1 MKTILTLL
9 FSFGIFATS
18 FGQDGHGRFEQ
29 NGQYVYGQRNYYN
42 NGHFRYGGRQ
52 FQIEKI
58 NHEFDYKIRS
68 IENDYTLRRHQKK
81 VAIRMAERERERQIR
96 RVNTRFR

>member
-1 MKTILTLL
+1 MKTIITLL

-18 FGQDGHGRFEQ
+18 FAQGDHGRFDQ

-42 NGHFRYGGRQ
+42 AVHSPHGERQ

-58 NHEFDYKIRS
+58 NREFDNNIRS
-68 IENDYTLRRHQKK
+68 IENDFTLRRHQKK
-81 VAIRMAERERERQIR
+81 VAIRVAERERQRQIR
-96 RVNTRFR
+96 RVNSHFR

>member
-1 MKTILTLL
+1 MKTIITLL

-18 FGQDGHGRFEQ
+18 FAQGDRGRFDQ

-42 NGHFRYGGRQ
+42 TVHSPHGERQ

-58 NHEFDYKIRS
+58 NREFDNNIRS
-68 IENDYTLRRHQKK
+68 IENDFTLRRHQKK
-81 VAIRMAERERERQIR
+81 VAIRVAERERQRQIR
-96 RVNTRFR
+96 RVNSHFR